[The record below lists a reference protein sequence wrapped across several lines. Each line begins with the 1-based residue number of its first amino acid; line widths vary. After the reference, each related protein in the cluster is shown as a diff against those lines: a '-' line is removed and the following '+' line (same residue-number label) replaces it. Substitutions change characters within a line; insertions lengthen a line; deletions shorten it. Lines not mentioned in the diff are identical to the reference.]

1 MVSTILEDLQRHCW
15 GIPARS
21 IYIGRF
27 CRKFLDEF
35 HLVTKLVLQENSATA
50 GIHLRPGTSCE
61 TIWDP
66 MRPSKTIWDYL
77 RLSKTIWDHP
87 RQSEAMWDYPRP
99 SKTLWDPL
107 RPSETLWDLLRPSET
122 IWGPLRTRKM
132 SRTTW
137 GRVNA
142 SIHSMGPKVFFAI
155 NGIILLNEGIVSFQF
170 TLQWRNNPTV
180 TFCDK
185 GVVL

>member
-61 TIWDP
+61 TIWDHR
-66 MRPSKTIWDYL
+66 RPSEIIWDYL
-77 RLSKTIWDHP
+77 KPSETIRGNLRLCEII
-87 RQSEAMWDYPRP
+87 Q
-99 SKTLWDPL
+99 DPL
-107 RPSETLWDLLRPSET
+107 RPSETFWDHLRPSDNAHNV
-122 IWGPLRTRKM
+122 WHYLRP
-132 SRTTW
+132 
-137 GRVNA
+137 GEYN
-142 SIHSMGPKVFFAI
+142 IHSMGQKVFFAVD
-155 NGIILLNEGIVSFQF
+155 GIILLNEGIASFQF
-170 TLQWRNNPTV
+170 MLQWRNNQTV
-180 TFCDK
+180 TFCDR